1 MYLKD
6 KGLKKR
12 YVIFPIIHN
21 DLWQKYKGVESQTW
35 VAEETD
41 LSKDKYDELKRF
53 LFFVKLIT

>member
-6 KGLKKR
+6 KALKKR

-21 DLWQKYKGVESQTW
+21 DLWQKYKGAESQTW

-41 LSKDKYDELKRF
+41 LSKVLKM
-53 LFFVKLIT
+53 